1 MTPER
6 TLDISR
12 LVRSRCR
19 AMSVRRGESVTTE
32 RSEVKAAATE
42 YFESWF
48 DGDGDRMGR
57 ILHPDLCK
65 RRVSDRLA
73 FVTREQMVEWTA
85 AGVGVPEAVDRS
97 LDVVVLDVH
106 GDVASVRARSAVYYE
121 YLHLVRT
128 DEGWKIANALFEQL

>member
-1 MTPER
+1 
-6 TLDISR
+6 
-12 LVRSRCR
+12 
-19 AMSVRRGESVTTE
+19 MSVGRGESVTTE
-32 RSEVKAAATE
+32 RGEVEAAVTE

-65 RRVSDRLA
+65 RRVGDRLA
-73 FVTREQMVEWTA
+73 FTTREQMIEWTA
-85 AGVGVPEAVDRS
+85 AGEGVREGVDRS

-106 GDVASVRARSAVYYE
+106 GDIASVRVRSAVYYE

-128 DEGWKIANALFEQL
+128 DDGWKIANALFEQLDGN